1 MNNLTKSL
9 AAAALVLLSAACAKE
24 QVAAPEEG
32 EVLVTFTVANPAL
45 STKAIGDGNTVD
57 KVSCNVYT
65 SDGATR
71 YSTLSKVV
79 DMTGG
84 KATFTV
90 ALAAGQTYDFC
101 FWAYKDG
108 QSAYTFDPD
117 AKTVKVNYEGA
128 QANDE
133 TRDAFY
139 WYENDLK
146 VAGSLN
152 KTITLYRPFAQVN
165 LGTTAEDIEAAK
177 TAGIE
182 VNTSAISFSNV
193 YTDLNLVDGTVTGST
208 TADFAAAALPTEKLT
223 VNQKEYAGT
232 YEYLAM
238 AYILIGKDQKDVT
251 DATFTLATTKD
262 PVEVKTTFMDVRGN
276 WRTNVLGCPTLL
288 SAEATFN
295 IVVDPAFDGEYVHP
309 DTDLEKLQFAAAN
322 GGVVTLSEDVLLDET
337 LVVNKAMTLDLNGH
351 TISSTADLWNTD
363 GKNNWSV
370 ISVRES
376 GNLTIKGEG
385 GVKAKAN
392 DAYGIDVQSEDA
404 SLTIEG
410 GEYLGNITAVY
421 VFAGSATINGG
432 TYGIQQLNTN
442 NVEDSWGLTVNLYNQ
457 NQDAGKAKLTITGGT
472 FYKYDPSHATD
483 GNHDGNLVAAGY
495 SVVKDGDNYT
505 VVEGTAV
512 TTEAELAQALNAG
525 GTVVLG
531 ADIELDKALVVAE
544 GKTVVLN
551 LNGKTIKN
559 TKTGDESNGA
569 IKSFGDC
576 LTINGEG
583 SVICEDGY
591 AVASFSEN
599 GGKVVINGG
608 TFVGNNGSCIYSWD
622 GAVEIY
628 GGTFSAPGS
637 ENNNHHPGWYY
648 VLNMSNKSTAPITVY
663 GGTFVNYDPS
673 KGDDALGGTFV
684 ATGYKSVDNG
694 DGTYTV
700 VAE

>member
-1 MNNLTKSL
+1 MNKLTKTL

-24 QVAAPEEG
+24 QVAAPEG
-32 EVLVTFTVANPAL
+32 DEVLVTFTVANPAL
-45 STKAIGDGNTVD
+45 QTKAIGDGNTVD

-71 YSTLSKVV
+71 YTALCKEV
-79 DMTGG
+79 DMTNG

-108 QSAYTFDPD
+108 QSAYTFDAD
-117 AKTVKVNYEGA
+117 AKTVEVSYADAK
-128 QANDE
+128 ANDE
-133 TRDAFY
+133 TRDAFF
-139 WYENDLK
+139 WYEDDLK

-182 VNTSAISFSNV
+182 LKTSAV
-193 YTDLNLVDGTVTGST
+193 YFKEVANKLDLAKGTVSGTVEAT
-208 TADFAAAALPTEKLT
+208 FAAAALPAEKLT
-223 VNQKEYAGT
+223 VNEAKYAGS

-238 AYILIGKDQKDVT
+238 AYVLVGKDKKYTT
-251 DATFTLATTKD
+251 DATFTLETSKD
-262 PVEVKTTFMDVRGN
+262 PVEVKTTFLPMQGN
-276 WRTNVLGCPTLL
+276 YRTNVLGCPTLL

-392 DAYGIDVQSEDA
+392 DAYGIDVQSEGA

-495 SVVKDGDNYT
+495 KVVADGDNYT
-505 VVEGTAV
+505 VV
-512 TTEAELAQALNAG
+512 AE
-525 GTVVLG
+525 
-531 ADIELDKALVVAE
+531 
-544 GKTVVLN
+544 
-551 LNGKTIKN
+551 
-559 TKTGDESNGA
+559 
-569 IKSFGDC
+569 
-576 LTINGEG
+576 
-583 SVICEDGY
+583 
-591 AVASFSEN
+591 
-599 GGKVVINGG
+599 
-608 TFVGNNGSCIYSWD
+608 
-622 GAVEIY
+622 
-628 GGTFSAPGS
+628 
-637 ENNNHHPGWYY
+637 
-648 VLNMSNKSTAPITVY
+648 
-663 GGTFVNYDPS
+663 
-673 KGDDALGGTFV
+673 
-684 ATGYKSVDNG
+684 
-694 DGTYTV
+694 
-700 VAE
+700 